1 MSMRYFLSFD
11 LHIRAFREVLRLIIM
26 YKSLTWEMTKSEV
39 TDRYRGQ
46 ILGWFWAILHPLIL
60 IGVYIFIFVVIFK
73 IRIGGTREMPL
84 DYTTYLLSGLIPWLT
99 VQEVMSKASIAITSN
114 ANLVKQ
120 VVFPIEILPIKSI
133 LASLI
138 TQGIF
143 LSILIMYVLATN
155 HSLPFTYIFLP
166 LLIFIQMIGM
176 AGISFTLSAIGV
188 YFKDVKDFVQMFTLI
203 GIYLLPIFYLPEQV
217 PEQFRLILF
226 INPFSYMVWCY
237 QDVLYLGRFDHPW
250 AWVAFIVMSHISFTL
265 GYNLFRKLKIMF
277 GNVL

>member
-1 MSMRYFLSFD
+1 MRYFLSFD
-11 LHIRAFREVLRLIIM
+11 LHIRAFREVLRLVIM

-99 VQEVMSKASIAITSN
+99 VQEVMSKAGTAITSN

-166 LLIFIQMIGM
+166 LLVFIQMIGM

-217 PEQFRLILF
+217 PEQFRLLLF

-250 AWVAFIVMSHISFTL
+250 AWVAFIVMSHFSFTF

>member
-1 MSMRYFLSFD
+1 MRYFLSFD
-11 LHIRAFREVLRLIIM
+11 LHIRAFREVLRLVIM

-99 VQEVMSKASIAITSN
+99 VQEVMSKAGTAITSN

-166 LLIFIQMIGM
+166 LLFFIQMVGM

-188 YFKDVKDFVQMFTLI
+188 YFKDVKDIVQMFTLI

-217 PEQFRLILF
+217 PEQFRLLLF

-250 AWVAFIVMSHISFTL
+250 AWVAFIVMSHFSFTF

>member
-1 MSMRYFLSFD
+1 MRYFLSFD

>member
-1 MSMRYFLSFD
+1 
-11 LHIRAFREVLRLIIM
+11 M

-99 VQEVMSKASIAITSN
+99 VQEVMSKAGTAITSN

-166 LLIFIQMIGM
+166 LLFFIQMVGM

-188 YFKDVKDFVQMFTLI
+188 YFKDVKDIVQMFTLI

-217 PEQFRLILF
+217 PEQFRLLLF

-250 AWVAFIVMSHISFTL
+250 AWVAFIVMSHFSFTF

>member
-1 MSMRYFLSFD
+1 MRYFLSFD

-84 DYTTYLLSGLIPWLT
+84 DYTTYLLSWLIPWLT

>member
-11 LHIRAFREVLRLIIM
+11 LHIRAFREVLRLVIM

-99 VQEVMSKASIAITSN
+99 VQEVMSKAGTAITSN

-166 LLIFIQMIGM
+166 LLVFIQMIGM

-217 PEQFRLILF
+217 PEQFRLLLF

-250 AWVAFIVMSHISFTL
+250 AWVAFIVMSHFSFTF